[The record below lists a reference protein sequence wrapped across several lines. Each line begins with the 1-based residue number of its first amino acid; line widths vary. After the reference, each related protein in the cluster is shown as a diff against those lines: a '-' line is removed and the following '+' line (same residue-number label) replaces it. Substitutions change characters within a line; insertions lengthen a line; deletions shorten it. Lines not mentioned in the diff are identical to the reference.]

1 MTRNRLPEAGTP
13 WPRLNHQ
20 LTASR
25 AGDLD
30 WNHGAF
36 YYHWPEPG
44 GNVHQAAMAAAN
56 MFHSDIWLGRFNQP
70 ILDSKIADLEDF
82 VLDLH
87 DAMEIAVRDVANAG
101 VACASTRVAFA

>member
-1 MTRNRLPEAGTP
+1 MTRNRLPETGTP

-44 GNVHQAAMAAAN
+44 GNVHQAAMTAAN
-56 MFHSDIWLGRFNQP
+56 MIHSDIWLGQLNEP
-70 ILDSKIADLEDF
+70 SLDSKIVEFEDF
-82 VLDLH
+82 VLDPH